1 MSLDTTTFR
10 MGPSQGFPAVIR
22 RLGHDPQPILALAG
36 LDERMFDHAENR
48 VEVRI
53 IGRFAHLAARQ
64 TGREDIGLLLAE
76 NFGIE
81 QLGLLGLVM
90 AEGPDVRT
98 SLRNLC
104 RLLHY
109 NSRAAMLSLLVGDRD
124 ATLKYDLRDSDVEG
138 ASIIMDSVVGMMM
151 RAMRR
156 LCGRNW
162 VPLEVHLSRRRP
174 KDMQSYTSY
183 FQAPLRFNSVQDA
196 IVFRVADLDRPV
208 PSGSAEK
215 PSGAGIQPPALEERV
230 RHCLAA
236 TLGLEEVT
244 VATVADSLG
253 LSRRSLIRHLLS
265 ENTSFQIILDEVR
278 SRRAKHLLSRGDAP
292 IAEIAFALGF
302 GDASVFTRSF
312 RRWTGSSPS
321 AWRAQNRSA

>member
-1 MSLDTTTFR
+1 MALDTTTFR

-22 RLGHDPQPILALAG
+22 RLGHDPLPILAAAG

-48 VEVRI
+48 VEVRV
-53 IGRFAHLAARQ
+53 IGRFAHQAAHL
-64 TGREDIGLLLAE
+64 TGRQDIGLLLAE
-76 NFGIE
+76 NFEIA

-104 RLLHY
+104 RLLHH

-124 ATLKYDLRDSDVEG
+124 ATLKYDLRDSDFEG

-151 RAMRR
+151 RAMQR
-156 LCGRNW
+156 LCGRDW

-174 KDMQSYTSY
+174 KDVQSYTTY
-183 FQAPLRFNSVQDA
+183 IQAPLRFSSIQDA
-196 IVFRVADLDRPV
+196 IVFRIGDLDRPV
-208 PSGSAEK
+208 PRESVVK
-215 PSGAGIQPPALEERV
+215 PAASGIQPAGLEERV

-244 VATVADSLG
+244 VATVAHSLG

-265 ENTSFQIILDEVR
+265 ENTSFQVILDEVR

-321 AWRAQNRSA
+321 LWRRQNRDT